1 MQYPHGTT
9 IAVTDGQKLRLF
21 RNTGNEQH
29 LQLMELATPEINAHS
44 NGATRQH
51 HSGAAN
57 PSERHLQEDSYAAA
71 AADWLNSQVLA
82 GDIERLFI
90 VAPPR
95 TLGELRRHYHVK
107 LQENLLGELGKEH
120 THDTPEFLHEA
131 LIRA

>member
-9 IAVTDGQKLRLF
+9 IAVTDGQKLRVF

-29 LQLMELATPEINAHS
+29 LRLLELPQPDIHAHS
-44 NGATRQH
+44 QGATRQH

-57 PSERHLQEDSYAAA
+57 PSERHMTEDSYALAA
-71 AADWLNSQVLA
+71 AGWLNAQVLS
-82 GDIERLFI
+82 GDIEQLYI

-95 TLGELRRHYHVK
+95 TLGELRRHYHQK
-107 LQENLLGELGKEH
+107 LQDKLLGELGKEH

-131 LIRA
+131 LTRA